1 MDLKQIQEMWEKDSV
16 IDEVLLDQASIKIPQ
31 LHSRY
36 LAFHNHF
43 SLLTKRAIT
52 ELKSAEHQ
60 KWLYYSGKAPQSDYE
75 DAPFDYKVIKSDV
88 PHWVGVDAL
97 VQKVEMKL
105 EYYGVMLHTLSDIL
119 KQIHQMSYNI
129 KNMIEWRRFV
139 NGS

>member
-52 ELKSAEHQ
+52 ELKNAEHQ
-60 KWLYYSGKAPQSDYE
+60 KWLYYSGKAEPEEYE
-75 DAPFDYKVIKSDV
+75 NSPFKHKVAKAEIPRWMAADEDLNNIETKI
-88 PHWVGVDAL
+88 
-97 VQKVEMKL
+97 
-105 EYYGVMLHTLSDIL
+105 EYYACTVNTLNEIL

-129 KNMIEWRRFV
+129 KNIIAWRQFSGGV
-139 NGS
+139 